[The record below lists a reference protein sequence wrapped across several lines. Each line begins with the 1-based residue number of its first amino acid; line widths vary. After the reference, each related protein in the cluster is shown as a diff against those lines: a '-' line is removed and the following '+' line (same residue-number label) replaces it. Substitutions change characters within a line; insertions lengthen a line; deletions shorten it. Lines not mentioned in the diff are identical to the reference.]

1 VTTNASEDRG
11 NPAASAEDPAV
22 VARTGV
28 DPALTCSSRT
38 GPERQERCNELWRAF
53 PRRAKGEA
61 VTELFEQQ
69 IQNLAPATSH
79 LTRFLLALT
88 VAGLLGAALGVVR
101 PVRRGIAPRSLHV
114 VHAQI
119 LLSIVGAMIMVIV
132 AESLARAFAIVGAAG
147 LIRYRARIKDPKD
160 ASVMLVALAVG
171 LATGSGLISIA
182 VAATIFVIGVLWVLD
197 SLEPAG
203 RDRFDLRIST
213 GEPVALRPQIESA
226 FRHRGVAFELLG
238 ASHDELHYEVAMPL
252 EQRSREVSSVIKDL
266 DNGAGTSVEWEIK
279 RQKDEHD

>member
-1 VTTNASEDRG
+1 
-11 NPAASAEDPAV
+11 
-22 VARTGV
+22 
-28 DPALTCSSRT
+28 
-38 GPERQERCNELWRAF
+38 
-53 PRRAKGEA
+53 